1 MTNQLATTEK
11 SAADFLTGL
20 KATLPTYA
28 IREYKNETFVRS
40 AMIAIVSNEDL
51 QSCLTTDLGKA
62 SIINAM
68 RMAAGNGLSLNPQ
81 EGKAALI
88 PYSKKVGQNKWIKT
102 AQYQVMK
109 NGLIE
114 LALESGKVEFITAD
128 TVRAGDEFTL
138 TKTMNGDEYFFSPA
152 RIDRGEIDGFFA
164 AVKMKDGTCH
174 TVYMAAVQADE
185 HRASFSKKTAMPVEG
200 YGQKTVLKRLLNNLH
215 ISPEV
220 SQAVGSDDFQEA
232 ELLTYP
238 DDGGTSAD
246 DLEKNLTD
254 KKEAGEAGSGLK
266 SDVSGHKSVIVD
278 EVDRAIEAGEE
289 KKTDKSDS
297 VI

>member
-1 MTNQLATTEK
+1 MTQKSLAVIEK

-28 IREYKNETFVRS
+28 IREYRPETFVKS
-40 AMIAIVSNEDL
+40 AMIAIVSNDKL
-51 QSCLTTDLGKA
+51 QECLTSNEGKA
-62 SIINAM
+62 SLINAM

-88 PYSKKVGQNKWIKT
+88 PYSKKVGQNKWVQT

-128 TVRAGDEFTL
+128 TVRAGDNFTL

-152 RIDRGEIDGFFA
+152 RVDRGEIDGFFA

-174 TVYMAAVQADE
+174 TVYMANDQSLE
-185 HRASFSKKTAMPVEG
+185 HRERFSKKTAMPVEG
-200 YGQKTVLKRLLNNLH
+200 YGQKTALKRLLNNLH
-215 ISPEV
+215 ISPEL
-220 SQAVGSDDFQEA
+220 SQAVGSDNIQEA
-232 ELLTYP
+232 ELLDYP
-238 DDGGTSAD
+238 AESGTGAE
-246 DLEKNLTD
+246 DLEAALNDQKESGQAEEEAPPAED
-254 KKEAGEAGSGLK
+254 KTTSQPA
-266 SDVSGHKSVIVD
+266 
-278 EVDRAIEAGEE
+278 
-289 KKTDKSDS
+289 KTENKDS

>member
-1 MTNQLATTEK
+1 MTQKSLAVIEK
-11 SAADFLTGL
+11 NAAAFLTEL

-40 AMIAIVSNEDL
+40 AMIAIISNEDL
-51 QSCLTTDLGKA
+51 QSCLTTDQGKT

-88 PYSKKVGQNKWIKT
+88 PYSKKIGQNKWIKT

-128 TVRAGDEFTL
+128 TVRANDEFTL

-152 RIDRGEIDGFFA
+152 RVDRGDIDGFFS

-174 TVYMAAVQADE
+174 TVYMANDQSKE
-185 HRASFSKKTAMPVEG
+185 HRDRFSKKTAMPEEG

-215 ISPEV
+215 ISREV
-220 SQAVGSDDFQEA
+220 SQAVGSDNIQEA
-232 ELLTYP
+232 ELLDYP
-238 DDGGTSAD
+238 AENGTGAD
-246 DLEKNLTD
+246 DLQQTLTG
-254 KKEAGEAGSGLK
+254 KKEKAAEM
-266 SDVSGHKSVIVD
+266 VD
-278 EVDRAIEAGEE
+278 ESAADASTE
-289 KKTDKSDS
+289 DKADNPDS

>member
-1 MTNQLATTEK
+1 MTTKAIATIEK

-28 IREYKNETFVRS
+28 IRTYKNETFVRS
-40 AMIAIVSNEDL
+40 AMIAILSNDKLQECLTSNE
-51 QSCLTTDLGKA
+51 GKA
-62 SIINAM
+62 SLINAM

-88 PYSKKVGQNKWIKT
+88 PYSKKVGNNKWVQT

-128 TVRAGDEFTL
+128 TVRAGDEFSL
-138 TKTMNGDEYFFSPA
+138 NKTMNGDEYFFSPA

-174 TVYMAAVQADE
+174 TVYMAAVQAVE
-185 HRASFSKKTAMPVEG
+185 HREHFSKKTAMPVEG

-220 SQAVGSDDFQEA
+220 SQAVGSDDFREA
-232 ELLTYP
+232 ELLNYP
-238 DDGGTSAD
+238 DAGGTSAD
-246 DLEKNLTD
+246 DLEAALTD
-254 KKEAGEAGSGLK
+254 KQEAAEVAEEPGAKVEAENEDNGGSVK
-266 SDVSGHKSVIVD
+266 TDNSESVI
-278 EVDRAIEAGEE
+278 
-289 KKTDKSDS
+289 
-297 VI
+297 